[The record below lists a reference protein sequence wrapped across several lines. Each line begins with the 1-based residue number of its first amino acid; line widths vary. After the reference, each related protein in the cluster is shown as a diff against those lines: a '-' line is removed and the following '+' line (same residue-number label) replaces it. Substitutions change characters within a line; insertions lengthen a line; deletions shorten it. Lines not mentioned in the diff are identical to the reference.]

1 MSSTEFINKYKPTKI
16 NEIIG
21 NDNTI
26 NRIVEWITEYD
37 TVRNFL
43 RDNNMLKT
51 TTKGRKKKITGVN
64 EKELEYSKRK
74 GNLLITGTN
83 GCGKSTIIQII
94 LKELD
99 YDIINLMTIDSKQ
112 KIDIELINKLSSNY
126 SYGNNNKKKVLLIDE
141 LESIISSTNKTGTI
155 DIIKE
160 NNFKRWMPIIIIT
173 NNKHNKQLT
182 ETKKYSDEMRI
193 FTPFPNQIYNWVRNI
208 CQKENIKM
216 NNTLITKFIEKCQ
229 QDMRKI
235 LIQLYEIKINNNEIT
250 EEYLNEF
257 NEIIKEKDLDQE
269 LFQATKN
276 LLTNY
281 KDIKTCIE
289 IHDTEKAIMPIML
302 FENYSKYSNNNI
314 HKDIIDKL
322 SDGDIIENYIH
333 GEQIWDL
340 TEIHGLMSVAIP
352 SYIINSNK
360 KTKTTKIDY
369 AADLNRTSVKMM
381 NKKYITKIK
390 DSLDNN
396 KSIEEL
402 IYMSNILKTKIP
414 SDEEEMVIKI
424 NKLRNTKI

>member
-1 MSSTEFINKYKPTKI
+1 MSSMSLINKYRPNRL

-21 NDNTI
+21 NETTI
-26 NRIVEWITEYD
+26 NKILEWITEYD

-43 RDNNMLKT
+43 KDNNMLKT

-64 EKELEYSKRK
+64 EKEIEYSKRK

-83 GCGKSTIIQII
+83 GCGKTTIIQTI

-99 YDIINLMTIDSKQ
+99 CDVINLMTIDSKQ
-112 KIDIELINKLSSNY
+112 KIDIDLINKLSSNY

-141 LESIISSTNKTGTI
+141 LESIISSNNKAGTI

-182 ETKKYSDEMRI
+182 EAKKYSDEMRI
-193 FTPFPNQIYNWVRNI
+193 FTPFPNQIHTWVRNI
-208 CQKENIKM
+208 CQKENIKIS
-216 NNTLITKFIEKCQ
+216 NILITKFIEKCQ

-235 LIQLYEIKINNNEIT
+235 LIQLNEIKINNNTIT

-257 NEIIKEKDLDQE
+257 NDTIKEKDLDQE

-289 IHDTEKAIMPIML
+289 IHDTEKAIIPIML
-302 FENYSKYSNNNI
+302 FENYSKYSNKNI
-314 HKDIIDKL
+314 HKDIIDKF
-322 SDGDIIENYIH
+322 SDGDIFENYIH

-340 TEIHGLMSVAIP
+340 TEIHGLMSVALP
-352 SYIINSNK
+352 SFIINSNK
-360 KTKTTKIDY
+360 KMGITKIDY

-381 NKKYITKIK
+381 NKKHISKIK
-390 DSLDNN
+390 DSFDNN

-402 IYMSNILKTKIP
+402 IYMSNILKTKVP
-414 SDEEEMVIKI
+414 TNEEEMVIKI